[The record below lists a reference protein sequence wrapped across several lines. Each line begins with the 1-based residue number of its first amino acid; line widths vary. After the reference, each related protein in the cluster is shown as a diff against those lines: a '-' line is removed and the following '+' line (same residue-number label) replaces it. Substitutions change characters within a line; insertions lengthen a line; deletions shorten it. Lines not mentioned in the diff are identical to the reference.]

1 MPRQQEQK
9 LLVVCPL
16 TEEIGDDTRSSTVCD
31 NGLITGRQRSTM
43 YLCEEEGML
52 LQCTDLG
59 VSLWAQICVLV
70 KIVNYRKIG
79 NFHRDGIWGAFQEPT
94 AVMRTRYE
102 QTTEP
107 NNSPGIQRGCV
118 V

>member
-16 TEEIGDDTRSSTVCD
+16 TEEIGDDTGSSTVCD
-31 NGLITGRQRSTM
+31 NGLIKGRQRSTM
-43 YLCEEEGML
+43 NVKRRGML